1 MPVTD
6 QTVFSEIQRVT
17 LENTGDG
24 GATWPSDMWTAAE
37 VISYANQRQNRF
49 LLETG
54 LRVRRREDN
63 ITINQS
69 NQPFPANPGDW
80 IATLLIAYKTAAGLY
95 RELPR
100 LDAGELD
107 LELPSWPAATSA
119 TPRGFYETDGDTLT
133 TYVVPIPTEAGSAL
147 ERYYVA
153 LGTTLTGAGVNFSV
167 PDEFVPTIKYG
178 ILAEMF
184 LKVGGAGADN
194 MMMSELCEERWEE
207 GVEVAKMQ
215 APDTWFVL

>member
-6 QTVFSEIQRVT
+6 QTVLSEIQRVT

-24 GATWPSDMWTAAE
+24 GATWPSGMWTQAE
-37 VISYANQRQNRF
+37 VLGYFNQRQNRF
-49 LLETG
+49 LMETG
-54 LRVRRREDN
+54 LRWTRLE
-63 ITINQS
+63 TALTLSQTNQAA
-69 NQPFPANPGDW
+69 PVDW
-80 IATLLIAYKTAAGLY
+80 IATILIAYKSGAGLY

-100 LDAGELD
+100 MDAYELD
-107 LELPSWPAATSA
+107 LILASWPGASGV

-133 TYVVPIPTEAGSAL
+133 TYVVPAPTEAASAL

-153 LGTTLTGAGVNFSV
+153 LGTALTAGGVNLSV

-178 ILAEMF
+178 TLAEMF
-184 LKVGGAGADN
+184 LTLGSDAQNLVLVE
-194 MMMSELCEERWEE
+194 MCEERWTE
-207 GVEVAKMQ
+207 GVEIAKLQ